1 MSTEDD
7 FEYFTARSL
16 AERAASEAASDERSR
31 EIHATLAAEYEER
44 AGRLKKPR
52 STLHIV
58 SPCSSYESPTKTD
71 GTF

>member
-16 AERAASEAASDERSR
+16 AEQAASEAAADEKSR
-31 EIHATLAAEYEER
+31 EIHAALAAEYEER

-58 SPCSSYESPTKTD
+58 SPCSSNESSARTD
-71 GTF
+71 KAF